1 MFILCILFP
10 PLAALIAGGLMSG
23 ILNFILTLLGWIPGM
38 IHAFMVVNN
47 DKAEKRNQ
55 EQIQAIREQ
64 TAALKQQ
71 ESTTEVTTENTPDKN
86 E

>member
-1 MFILCILFP
+1 MFILCIIFP

-55 EQIQAIREQ
+55 EQIQAIKEQ
-64 TAALKQQ
+64 TNTLKQP
-71 ESTTEVTTENTPDKN
+71 EKTAEDTPDGSQ
-86 E
+86 

>member
-1 MFILCILFP
+1 
-10 PLAALIAGGLMSG
+10 MSG

-47 DKAEKRNQ
+47 NNAEKRNQ
-55 EQIQAIREQ
+55 EQIQAIKEQ

-71 ESTTEVTTENTPDKN
+71 EESKTEELPDKS

>member
-1 MFILCILFP
+1 MFVLCIIFP

-55 EQIQAIREQ
+55 EQIQAIKEQ
-64 TAALKQQ
+64 TNTLKQP
-71 ESTTEVTTENTPDKN
+71 EKTAEDTPD
-86 E
+86 ESQ

>member
-1 MFILCILFP
+1 
-10 PLAALIAGGLMSG
+10 MSG

-71 ESTTEVTTENTPDKN
+71 ESTTEVTTEDDTPDKN

>member
-55 EQIQAIREQ
+55 EQIQAIKEQ
-64 TAALKQQ
+64 TNTLKQP
-71 ESTTEVTTENTPDKN
+71 EKTAEDTPDGSQ
-86 E
+86 

>member
-1 MFILCILFP
+1 MFILCIIFP

-47 DKAEKRNQ
+47 NEAEKRNQ
-55 EQIQAIREQ
+55 EQIQAIKEQ

-71 ESTTEVTTENTPDKN
+71 DQTNTNETPDKS

>member
-1 MFILCILFP
+1 
-10 PLAALIAGGLMSG
+10 MSG

-47 DKAEKRNQ
+47 NNAEKRNQ
-55 EQIQAIREQ
+55 EQIQAIKEQ
-64 TAALKQQ
+64 TAALKQRDQ
-71 ESTTEVTTENTPDKN
+71 SKTKEFPDKS

>member
-1 MFILCILFP
+1 
-10 PLAALIAGGLMSG
+10 MSG

-47 DKAEKRNQ
+47 NNAEKRNQ
-55 EQIQAIREQ
+55 EQIQAIKEQ

-71 ESTTEVTTENTPDKN
+71 DQSKTEELPDKS

>member
-1 MFILCILFP
+1 
-10 PLAALIAGGLMSG
+10 MSG

-71 ESTTEVTTENTPDKN
+71 ENTTEVTTEDTPDKN